1 MPGHWR
7 GSNRSARLPSDWAS
21 RIVPLVFATYGDH
34 CHVCGQPGADEV
46 DHVRAGDDHSL
57 TNLRPIHG
65 RGTPQRCHAR
75 KSSAEGNAARWKVRQ
90 RREPE
95 RHPGLLP

>member
-1 MPGHWR
+1 MPGRWQ
-7 GSNRSARLPSDWAS
+7 GSNRSSRLPHDWAS
-21 RIVPLVFATYGDH
+21 RIVPLVFATYGTT

-57 TNLRPIHG
+57 DNLRPIHG
-65 RGTPQRCHAR
+65 RATPQRCHAR
-75 KSSAEGNAARWKVRQ
+75 KSSAEGNTARWKVRQ
-90 RREPE
+90 RRQPE